1 MKKIYLIAALTMGL
15 TAVACNSQTA
25 EENAESAE
33 KKVMTAKDY
42 IPSKAEVDSVSYLM
56 GINFGSF
63 LKSYNFGELN
73 YNQVLKGM
81 KAYVNAKG
89 DEHSEEFL
97 KQFKYSPMSI
107 NNAFNSYL
115 EKRNNYESLVS
126 KEESEKF
133 LAANAKK
140 DGVKVTESGLQY
152 EIIEQGGEVMP
163 TLSDTLYVKYK
174 GTLIDGT
181 VFDQTAEDGEPIS
194 FPLGG
199 VIKGWQEGL
208 QLIGEGGK
216 IKLYIPADLAY
227 GERGNQGERLRLK
240 ACTRSSGTFGTRI
253 YRLGPKRHLVSGLP
267 GERRSR
273 GVKDGFCRIVSQ
285 KESNRNPTIFKL
297 PCIDTRTC
305 CPSKYQIHD

>member
-174 GTLIDGT
+174 GTVIDGT

-227 GERGNQGERLRLK
+227 GERGNQGIKPNSALVFDVELVKVGK
-240 ACTRSSGTFGTRI
+240 ASEE
-253 YRLGPKRHLVSGLP
+253 K
-267 GERRSR
+267 
-273 GVKDGFCRIVSQ
+273 
-285 KESNRNPTIFKL
+285 
-297 PCIDTRTC
+297 
-305 CPSKYQIHD
+305 

>member
-1 MKKIYLIAALTMGL
+1 MKKIYLIAALAMGL

-89 DEHSEEFL
+89 DERSEEFL

-199 VIKGWQEGL
+199 VIRGWQEGL

-227 GERGNQGERLRLK
+227 GERGNQGIKPNSALVFDVELVKVGK
-240 ACTRSSGTFGTRI
+240 ASEE
-253 YRLGPKRHLVSGLP
+253 K
-267 GERRSR
+267 
-273 GVKDGFCRIVSQ
+273 
-285 KESNRNPTIFKL
+285 
-297 PCIDTRTC
+297 
-305 CPSKYQIHD
+305 